1 MEIRETAACG
11 ITERQFAIEM
21 DAEELPDIYRIFLFI
36 KAGAGY
42 YDEEAQQDLVEQMS
56 YIIGPEV
63 EDEPDEGAN
72 VDGIAWHEE
81 DEMYQLV
88 FQETN
93 SQYIYRILTAVA
105 HPGEGFDQDL
115 NARLA
120 KQILEMAPSILENL
134 PVINR

>member
-21 DAEELPDIYRIFLFI
+21 DSEELPDIYRIFLYI
-36 KAGAGY
+36 QAGVGH
-42 YDEEAQQDLVEQMS
+42 YDEEAQQDLLEQMS
-56 YIIGPEV
+56 YIIGTEV
-63 EDEPDEGAN
+63 EEEPDEGAN
-72 VDGIAWHEE
+72 VEGITWREE
-81 DEMYQLV
+81 DDMYQLV

-93 SQYIYRILTAVA
+93 SQYVYRILTAVD

-120 KQILEMAPSILENL
+120 KQVLGMAPSILENL